1 MNSHS
6 SRRRQWEGGCALE
19 NGGEWPQH
27 VDLSDSCQDPKA
39 SGGAASPKSWAVP
52 PPAGGGQSRELF
64 AAAGASVSVHVS
76 GITNFFPNW
85 GPTR

>member
-19 NGGEWPQH
+19 NGGEWPQS
-27 VDLSDSCQDPKA
+27 VDVSDSFQVPKA

-76 GITNFFPNW
+76 IITNFFPNW
-85 GPTR
+85 GC